1 MRQDLRELQTE
12 LQSMHRIVVQVSN
25 QMGDIVDSVED
36 MARYFIPYPE
46 EKGKEVGSSGNAVEV
61 EDDGDET
68 LQ

>member
-1 MRQDLRELQTE
+1 M
-12 LQSMHRIVVQVSN
+12 
-25 QMGDIVDSVED
+25 DSVED

-46 EKGKEVGSSGNAVEV
+46 EKGKEAGSSGNAVEV